1 MPPRRKKP
9 RPFNRRPQLPR
20 VDHRIRVR
28 EVLLIDEKG
37 VSHGPTPIQK
47 AQAMA
52 KAARLNLVEVAGS
65 ARPPVCKILDFGK
78 YKYELAKKEKENKKP
93 ASATKVKE
101 LKFHMNIDGHD
112 YETKLKHA
120 EQFMMKGHKVKIL
133 MQFRGR
139 EMMHTEIGKAVI
151 KRIVVDMDH
160 IATPDFEPKL
170 VGRNMTLMFT
180 PLPANKRTRKYTA
193 DDDVEQDDESEE
205 TEDVIEEI
213 DDAAEPET
221 DEAETPEPEKADAN
235 A

>member
-1 MPPRRKKP
+1 M
-9 RPFNRRPQLPR
+9 PR

-28 EVLLIDEKG
+28 EVLLIDENGK
-37 VSHGPTPIQK
+37 SHGPTPIQK
-47 AQAMA
+47 AQSMA
-52 KAARLNLVEVAGS
+52 KAVGLNLVEVAS
-65 ARPPVCKILDFGK
+65 KARPPVCKILDFGK
-78 YKYELAKKEKENKKP
+78 YKYEMAKKEKDNKKP

-120 EQFMMKGHKVKIL
+120 EQFMFKGHKVKIL

-139 EMMHTEIGKAVI
+139 EMMHTQIGRDVL
-151 KRIVVDMDH
+151 KRIVEDMVH

-180 PLPANKRTRKYTA
+180 PLPANKRTRRFTVE
-193 DDDVEQDDESEE
+193 DDDFEQDDEAALDEE
-205 TEDVIEEI
+205 AHD
-213 DDAAEPET
+213 ET
-221 DEAETPEPEKADAN
+221 PGEAEDDIDAGDDEGEDASDNLEPEKAN

>member
-1 MPPRRKKP
+1 M
-9 RPFNRRPQLPR
+9 
-20 VDHRIRVR
+20 DHRIRVR
-28 EVLLIDEKG
+28 EVLLIDENGK
-37 VSHGPTPIQK
+37 SHGPTPIQK

-52 KAARLNLVEVAGS
+52 KEAGLNLVEVAGN

-78 YKYELAKKEKENKKP
+78 YKYELSKREKENKKP

-139 EMMHTEIGKAVI
+139 EMMHTEIGKDVL
-151 KRIVVDMDH
+151 KRIVVDMEH

-193 DDDVEQDDESEE
+193 DDIDQDDEFEDAEDAIEE
-205 TEDVIEEI
+205 TEGDAL
-213 DDAAEPET
+213 DDENESET
-221 DEAETPEPEKADAN
+221 LEPEKAN